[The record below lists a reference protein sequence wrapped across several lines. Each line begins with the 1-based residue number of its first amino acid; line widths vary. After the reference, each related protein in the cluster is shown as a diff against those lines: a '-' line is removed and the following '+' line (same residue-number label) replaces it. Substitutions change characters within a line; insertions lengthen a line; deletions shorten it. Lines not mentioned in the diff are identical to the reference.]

1 MTQLGQYPPPVRTIV
16 HLSDTHLL
24 GDGRALYGKVPVEER
39 LQRALERIEASALS
53 PDAFVFTG
61 DLTDLGEPDAYRRL
75 RATVEPVVA
84 RMNAR
89 LIWVMGNHDE
99 RAAYASLL
107 CDAEPTDAPQ
117 DRVYDLGGLRVISL
131 DSTVPGYHH
140 GELEPAQLEWLASVL
155 AEPAPLGSILALHH
169 PPVPTPLEVM
179 SVLELHDQPALER
192 VIAGSD
198 IRAIL
203 GGHLHYSTHG
213 TFAGIPVHVASAT
226 CYTLDLG
233 APAERLLSGVDGAQS
248 FDVISVYAD
257 RVVSSTVPLAAAP
270 EVTGFAATYR
280 PMIEGMPAD
289 VRLEQ
294 LSSKSSKL
302 NLNEAAASD
311 V

>member
-24 GDGRALYGKVPVEER
+24 GGGRALYGKVPVEER
-39 LQRALERIEASALS
+39 LQAALERIEASAIA

-61 DLTDLGEPDAYRRL
+61 DLTDLGEEDGYRRL
-75 RATVEPVVA
+75 RAAVEPVVA
-84 RMNAR
+84 RMNAQ

-99 RAAYASLL
+99 RAAYSSLL
-107 CDAEPTDAPQ
+107 FGVEPSDAPQ
-117 DRVYDLGGLRVISL
+117 DRVHDLDGLRVISL
-131 DSTVPGYHH
+131 DTTVPGYHH
-140 GELEPAQLEWLASVL
+140 GALDAAQLDWLSGVL
-155 AEPAPLGSILALHH
+155 AEPAPLGSVLALHH

-179 SVLELHDQPALER
+179 SVLELHDQASLAAVLE
-192 VIAGSD
+192 GSD
-198 IRAIL
+198 VRAIL

-233 APAERLLSGVDGAQS
+233 ADAARLLSGVDGAQS
-248 FDVISVYAD
+248 FDIVSVYAD
-257 RVVSSTVPLAAAP
+257 RVVSSTVPLASAT

-280 PMIEGMPAD
+280 PMIEEMPAD

-294 LSSKSSKL
+294 LSSKASQL